1 MYTLYNFERKN
12 PQKNGFCYKK
22 NAERVILLMIGNDKT
37 AKLQLLLCELKLEQ
51 RHVNTDMSRLL
62 KQGKTVDF
70 YQAKQLAGQKVG
82 LAKKISKV
90 EGSINPN
97 IIA

>member
-22 NAERVILLMIGNDKT
+22 IAERVILLMIGNDKT

-62 KQGKTVDF
+62 KQGKTVYF
-70 YQAKQLAGQKVG
+70 YRAKQLAGQKVG
-82 LAKKISKV
+82 LAKK
-90 EGSINPN
+90 NQ
-97 IIA
+97 

>member
-1 MYTLYNFERKN
+1 
-12 PQKNGFCYKK
+12 
-22 NAERVILLMIGNDKT
+22 MIGTDKA

-51 RHVNTDMSRLL
+51 RHINTDLSRLL

-70 YQAKQLAGQKVG
+70 FKAKQLNARKSG
-82 LAKKISKV
+82 LADKINKV
-90 EGSINPN
+90 ENSINPN

>member
-1 MYTLYNFERKN
+1 M
-12 PQKNGFCYKK
+12 
-22 NAERVILLMIGNDKT
+22 MNDKT

-51 RHVNTDMSRLL
+51 RHVNTDMSKLL

-70 YQAKQLAGQKVG
+70 FQARRLSTLKTG
-82 LAKKISKV
+82 LAKKINKV
-90 EGSINPN
+90 EASIDPN

>member
-1 MYTLYNFERKN
+1 MTTLFNERTNN
-12 PQKNGFCYKK
+12 P
-22 NAERVILLMIGNDKT
+22 MTMNDKT

-51 RHVNTDMSRLL
+51 RHVKTDLDRLL

-70 YQAKQLAGQKVG
+70 FQARRLSTQKSG
-82 LAKKISKV
+82 LAKKIDKV
-90 EGSINPN
+90 EASINPN

>member
-1 MYTLYNFERKN
+1 MTNE
-12 PQKNGFCYKK
+12 
-22 NAERVILLMIGNDKT
+22 KT

-51 RHVNTDMSRLL
+51 RHVNTDMNRLL

-70 YQAKQLAGQKVG
+70 FQARRLNSLKTG
-82 LAKKISKV
+82 LSKKINKV
-90 EGSINPN
+90 QASIDPN

>member
-1 MYTLYNFERKN
+1 MT
-12 PQKNGFCYKK
+12 
-22 NAERVILLMIGNDKT
+22 MNDKT

-51 RHVNTDMSRLL
+51 RHINTDMSRLL

-70 YQAKQLAGQKVG
+70 FQARKLSSLKSG
-82 LAKKISKV
+82 LAKKIDRV
-90 EGSINPN
+90 EASINPN

>member
-1 MYTLYNFERKN
+1 
-12 PQKNGFCYKK
+12 
-22 NAERVILLMIGNDKT
+22 MINKEKT

-51 RHVNTDMSRLL
+51 RHLNTDMTKLL

-70 YQAKQLAGQKVG
+70 FKAKQINSMRSG
-82 LAKKISKV
+82 LAKKISHV
-90 EGSINPN
+90 EASIDPN

>member
-1 MYTLYNFERKN
+1 MT
-12 PQKNGFCYKK
+12 
-22 NAERVILLMIGNDKT
+22 NDKT

-51 RHVNTDMSRLL
+51 RHVNTDMSKLL

-70 YQAKQLAGQKVG
+70 FQARRLSSLKTG
-82 LAKKISKV
+82 LAKKINKV
-90 EGSINPN
+90 EASIDPN